1 MVSLYNE
8 QEINDSLEFCH
19 DIDIYYRKT
28 RKKNA
33 YKDFLKKKAF
43 DRTFSTGMRT
53 TTADS
58 VKYNTVRT
66 EEESGDNDSIFSRI
80 WNTLGSLV
88 LIVLLAYGMSSFIT
102 NYCIWHT
109 QVDGISMEPALEN
122 GDRLIIDKMSYHFR
136 DPKRFEIVVFP
147 QKIGVYYVKRIIGL
161 PGETVQIKEGKI
173 YINDVMLVEN
183 YGKEA
188 MDEDDTMELP
198 VTLGTDEYFV
208 LGDNRNHSVD
218 SREPSVGT
226 VSKNYIVGRA
236 WIIMA
241 PKDRMHIFE

>member
-1 MVSLYNE
+1 MYNE
-8 QEINDSLEFCH
+8 EEINDSLEFCR
-19 DIDIYYRKT
+19 DIDIYYRRT
-28 RKKNA
+28 REKNA
-33 YKDFLKKKAF
+33 YKNFLKRKSYYGSYLTEK
-43 DRTFSTGMRT
+43 T
-53 TTADS
+53 TDS
-58 VKYNTVRT
+58 FKNNNVIIR
-66 EEESGDNDSIFSRI
+66 EESGAKESIFLNI
-80 WNTLGSLV
+80 WSTLGSLV
-88 LIVLLAYGMSSFIT
+88 LIVLLAYGISSFIT

-136 DPKRFEIVVFP
+136 DPERFEIVVFP

-161 PGETVQIKEGKI
+161 PGETVQIKEGRI
-173 YINDVMLVEN
+173 YIDDVMLVEN

-188 MDEDDTMELP
+188 MDEDYTMELP
-198 VTLGTDEYFV
+198 VTLGADQYFV

-236 WIIMA
+236 WMILY